1 MTGNGSWTGKDP
13 RLRFLRTAAAI
24 VILGLVVYTVLDPAE
39 DSIVTLGTLIGAL
52 LVVLGFEAGVNWP
65 KGDQK

>member
-1 MTGNGSWTGKDP
+1 MSGNGSWTGRDP
-13 RLRFLRTAAAI
+13 NLRFLRSAAAL
-24 VILGLVVYTVLDPAE
+24 VILGLVTYTVIDPGE
-39 DSIVTLGTLIGAL
+39 DSIVTLGTLVGAL